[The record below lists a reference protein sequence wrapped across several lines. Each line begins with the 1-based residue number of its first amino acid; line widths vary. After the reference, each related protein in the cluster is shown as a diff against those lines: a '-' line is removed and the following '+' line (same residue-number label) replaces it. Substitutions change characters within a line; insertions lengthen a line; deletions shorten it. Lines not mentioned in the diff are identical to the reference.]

1 MEFFGGFL
9 SWCMLLTIVGAVA
22 ILAIALLYRS
32 KRGAAKEMP
41 DLTKD
46 EDIQLLLKEIM
57 RLRNYAQLLEE
68 KIEEEK
74 VVA

>member
-32 KRGAAKEMP
+32 KRGATKEMP